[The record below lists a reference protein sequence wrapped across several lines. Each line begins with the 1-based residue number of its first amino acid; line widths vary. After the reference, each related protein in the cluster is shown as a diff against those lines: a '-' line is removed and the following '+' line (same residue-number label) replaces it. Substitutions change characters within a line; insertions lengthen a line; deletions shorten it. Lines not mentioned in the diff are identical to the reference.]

1 MTCGAGIGIFLM
13 LKVCHANQVVSMK
26 CSKFFAKKKLWII
39 RLCQP
44 MGSYIY
50 CYQLKILNKKD
61 SWFCLLSWIVEWN
74 MSCLEGCTYMA
85 FPVVGNEWIWS
96 QCGHNKNQHVW
107 GLLDWSRLCY
117 PQNLFFV
124 TANNYSSTAMWEASH
139 VAFTLSGCLWRGGN
153 CCLYIYWETSF
164 HESWRVLYLVLS
176 SSSSLLVRTW

>member
-1 MTCGAGIGIFLM
+1 L
-13 LKVCHANQVVSMK
+13 
-26 CSKFFAKKKLWII
+26 
-39 RLCQP
+39 
-44 MGSYIY
+44 
-50 CYQLKILNKKD
+50 
-61 SWFCLLSWIVEWN
+61 CLLSWIVEWN
-74 MSCLEGCTYMA
+74 MSCLEGCTHMA

-124 TANNYSSTAMWEASH
+124 TANNYSATAMWEASY

-176 SSSSLLVRTW
+176 ISSSLLVCTW